1 MLNQFVFTLAAIHF
15 CSRHKLNFNQDLTLL
30 HCYITG
36 AGVYHYNANNRLLW
50 PAKESML
57 LYPLVAIAE
66 VGKVIYNAN
75 DAVKSAAEGGVL
87 IFGCRSLPG
96 R

>member
-1 MLNQFVFTLAAIHF
+1 MCLTSQQHSFLSQAQTKQLLTCA
-15 CSRHKLNFNQDLTLL
+15 LTLL
-30 HCYITG
+30 HCYIAG

-66 VGKVIYNAN
+66 VGKIDYNAD
-75 DAVKSAAEGGVL
+75 DAVMSTAEGGTL
-87 IFGCRSLPG
+87 IYGCRSLPG